1 MCLNSGLPDVFSS
14 NSKTGNMKLT
24 IGSVQFG
31 LPYGISNVAGQVSP
45 CEVEKILNVA
55 RRNNIDTI
63 DTAIAYGDSES
74 VLGLIGVNDFKVV
87 TKLPI
92 LPDKSADII
101 GWVEKH
107 IEESLI
113 RLNKTSIH
121 GLLVHH
127 AESLE
132 GSDGKKLGFA
142 LGQIK
147 ISGLVEKVGVSIYQ
161 PSVLDKIMENA
172 SIDIVQAPL
181 NVVDTSIISS
191 GWLDKLDEAGVE
203 VHVRSIFMQGLL
215 LMDRTSIPDKFNQWM
230 PLWDHWHENLS
241 TYGLGALSECISFV
255 NSFSKVSRVVVGI
268 ESALQLQQVLGAI
281 DLSGNPL
288 DWSQMTCHDDMLI
301 NPSNWTKL

>member
-1 MCLNSGLPDVFSS
+1 
-14 NSKTGNMKLT
+14 MKLT

-31 LPYGISNVAGQVSP
+31 LPYGISNVAGQVSLR
-45 CEVEKILNVA
+45 EVEKILHLA
-55 RRNNIDTI
+55 RKRNIDMI

-74 VLGLIGVNDFKVV
+74 VLGLAGVNDFKVI

-92 LPDKSADII
+92 LPNESADII

-113 RLNKTSIH
+113 RLNKSSIH

-142 LGQIK
+142 LNQIK
-147 ISGLVEKVGVSIYQ
+147 NSGLVEKVGVSIYQ

-172 SIDIVQAPL
+172 SIDIVQTPF
-181 NVVDTSIISS
+181 NVVDTRIISS

-215 LMDRTSIPDKFNQWM
+215 LMDRSSIPDKFNRWLS
-230 PLWDHWHENLS
+230 LWDHWHENLS
-241 TYGLGALSECISFV
+241 TYDLDALSECISFV

-268 ESALQLQQVLGAI
+268 ESALQLQQVLDAI
-281 DLSGNPL
+281 ELSANPL
-288 DWSQMTCHDDMLI
+288 DWSQMACHDDILI
-301 NPSNWTKL
+301 NPSNWSKL

>member
-1 MCLNSGLPDVFSS
+1 MLPDVFSS
-14 NSKTGNMKLT
+14 NSKMENMKLT

-45 CEVEKILNVA
+45 REVEKILNVA
-55 RRNNIDTI
+55 RKYNVDMI

-74 VLGLIGVNDFKVV
+74 VLGLIGVNDFKVI

-92 LPDKSADII
+92 LPDESADII

-113 RLNKTSIH
+113 RLNKSSIH

-132 GSDGKKLGFA
+132 GSDGEKLGFA
-142 LGQIK
+142 LDKIK
-147 ISGLVEKVGVSIYQ
+147 CSGLVEKVGVSIYQ
-161 PSVLDKIMENA
+161 PSVLDKIMENS
-172 SIDIVQAPL
+172 SIDIVQTPF

-215 LMDRTSIPDKFNQWM
+215 LMDRNSIPDKFNRWSV
-230 PLWDHWHENLS
+230 LWDQWHEKLN
-241 TYGLGALSECISFV
+241 TYDLDALTECISFV
-255 NSFSKVSRVVVGI
+255 NSFPKVDRMVVGI
-268 ESALQLQQVLGAI
+268 ESAVQLQQVLDAI
-281 DLSGNPL
+281 DLRTKPI
-288 DWSQMTCHDDMLI
+288 DWKQMTCNDDMLI
-301 NPSNWTKL
+301 NPSNWSQF